1 MRGKNAWVRESFLM
15 SKLVTTLLLFSFSIY
30 AMELPIEG
38 KLYAKDFEKLGVR
51 FASKLLIDSSIDTR
65 QILDAAPGYETLENI
80 KKFTDAIKTGYEAPL
95 YVKYVNAKLGYGA
108 FADAPI
114 KEHDIVGEYTGQL
127 IDQETAVQLPQE
139 KTSYLMAS
147 GNFYPGYNYPEELY
161 IDAAKAGNFTRF
173 VNHSYDPNVKTKV
186 VYDGALW
193 HVLFI
198 AAKKVEQDKQLLVNY
213 GPGYWQMRGF
223 EPIELDQA

>member
-1 MRGKNAWVRESFLM
+1 MTN
-15 SKLVTTLLLFSFSIY
+15 LLASILFFIY
-30 AMELPIEG
+30 PISAMDMPKEG
-38 KLYAKDFEKLGVR
+38 KFYQEDFKKLGVNYT
-51 FASKLLIDSSIDTR
+51 SKLIYDSTIEIAK
-65 QILDAAPGYETLENI
+65 ILSAAPGYETAENI
-80 KKFTDAIKTGYEAPL
+80 IRFTDIVKKGYEAPVYL
-95 YVKYVNAKLGYGA
+95 KYINEQIGYGVY
-108 FADAPI
+108 ADAPI
-114 KEHDIVGEYTGQL
+114 KENDIVGEYTGQL
-127 IDQETAVQLPQE
+127 IDQEAAVQLPHE
-139 KTSYLMAS
+139 KTSYFMAS
-147 GNFYPGYNYPEELY
+147 GNFYPGYNYPEEFY

-213 GPGYWQMRGF
+213 GAGYWQMRGL